1 MADKYPHE
9 ISGGEQQRTALARS
23 MAPNPELLM
32 LDEPFSALD
41 QELKRVLYS
50 ELNQI
55 FEERKQ
61 TILLVSHDLK
71 EAEVLSQRQINI

>member
-1 MADKYPHE
+1 
-9 ISGGEQQRTALARS
+9 

-41 QELKRVLYS
+41 QELKQALYS

>member
-1 MADKYPHE
+1 
-9 ISGGEQQRTALARS
+9 

>member
-1 MADKYPHE
+1 
-9 ISGGEQQRTALARS
+9 

-41 QELKRVLYS
+41 QNLKEDLYS

-71 EAEVLSQRQINI
+71 EAEALSERQIDIKES